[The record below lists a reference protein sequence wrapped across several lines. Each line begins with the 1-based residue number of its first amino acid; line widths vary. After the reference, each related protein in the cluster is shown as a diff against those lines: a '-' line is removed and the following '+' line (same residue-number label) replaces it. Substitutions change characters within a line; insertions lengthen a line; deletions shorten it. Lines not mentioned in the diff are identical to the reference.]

1 MHRYECGLVTG
12 TGVVEWCITCAECG
26 SARLGGCDLV
36 LILFFL
42 CSSYVLFLVHIS
54 SSRSWTLFLALF
66 FGDLGSI
73 GGMFRFSVRIVQVR
87 MEDEH

>member
-1 MHRYECGLVTG
+1 MTG

-36 LILFFL
+36 LISFFL
-42 CSSYVLFLVHIS
+42 CSSYVFLVHKS
-54 SSRSWTLFLALF
+54 SSRSWTLFFALF
-66 FGDLGSI
+66 FGVFHSI
-73 GGMFRFSVRIVQVR
+73 GGMFSFPVWIIQVRGVR